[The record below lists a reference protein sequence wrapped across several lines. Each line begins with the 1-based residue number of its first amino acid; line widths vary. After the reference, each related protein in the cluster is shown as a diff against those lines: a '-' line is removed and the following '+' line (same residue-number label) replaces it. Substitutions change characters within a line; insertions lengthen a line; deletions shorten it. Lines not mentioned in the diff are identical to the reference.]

1 MIHDRFFSREL
12 SWLEFNYRVL
22 EEGLDPSTPPLE
34 RLKFLCIVSSNMD
47 EFFMVRVAGIKA
59 QIRDH
64 DETRDAAGLSPEEQ
78 LAAISARAREI
89 HALQYRCLQNE
100 IFPALAAEGLCVV
113 RPVDWTG
120 SELRW
125 LEGWFERNILPVLT
139 PLRMDDGE
147 GLPPTGNLRMHA
159 AFLLEPLDGS
169 SARGPSSG
177 APGGDPGRPGGL
189 TGFPAEAPDGR
200 PRLVMVT
207 VPPNLDRFVPVP
219 SDSGRT
225 HLALLDE
232 VILTLGHS
240 LFPGYRV
247 LERNLFKVAR
257 DAAIGVDE
265 GRDDDFV
272 AAMEEILANR
282 QNSWPVRITLGTDTP
297 ALRERLKEALGLSDQ
312 DVYEFDGPIDLR
324 SFMELALMKG
334 FDRLR
339 YPAFKPVEGYEFSED
354 NTIFDQIR
362 KRDILLH
369 VPYESFA
376 PVEEFVRASADDPNV
391 LAIKMTLYRTSGD
404 SPLVR
409 SLTRAAGNG
418 KQVTVLVE
426 LKARFDE
433 AKNIGWASSLEQA
446 GAVVVYGVARLKVHA
461 KACLVVR
468 KEEDG
473 SILRYVHLSTGNYND
488 KTARLYSDLSVFSV
502 NETLCRETG
511 TFFNMLTGLSAV
523 EELRTL
529 SMAPFSLKG
538 RIISM
543 IDREAEWS
551 TPETP
556 GLIMA
561 KMNSLCDPDVVS
573 ALYRAS
579 RKGVRILLNVRGICI
594 LVPGV
599 EGLSETIT
607 VVSVVGRFL
616 EHSRIFYFRNG
627 GAEELYLSSADW
639 MPRNLERRVELMFP
653 VPDPEARDRVLSIL
667 QAYFRDTV
675 KARILLPSGEWER
688 PRPGPE
694 RESFSAQDWFQESE
708 RNRFREASGTEER
721 VLSVRRRAP

>member
-1 MIHDRFFSREL
+1 MSRERYFNREL
-12 SWLEFNYRVL
+12 SWLEFNNRVL
-22 EEGLDPSTPPLE
+22 EEGLDPSNPPLE
-34 RLKFLCIVSSNMD
+34 RLKFLSIVSSNLD

-59 QIRDH
+59 QIRDR
-64 DETRDAAGLSPEEQ
+64 DETRDPSGLSPEEQ
-78 LAAISARAREI
+78 LAAAAARVRDI
-89 HALQYRCLQNE
+89 QVRQYRCLLE
-100 IFPALAAEGLCVV
+100 DILPALAAEGLCVV
-113 RPVDWTG
+113 RPAEWTG
-120 SELRW
+120 PELRW
-125 LEGWFERNILPVLT
+125 LESWFARNILPVLT

-147 GLPPTGNLRMHA
+147 GVPATGNLRMHA
-159 AFLLEPLDGS
+159 AFLLEPLE
-169 SARGPSSG
+169 P
-177 APGGDPGRPGGL
+177 APGGPDAPAGDSALPPGNS
-189 TGFPAEAPDGR
+189 GFPAVDRDGR

-232 VILTLGHS
+232 VILTLGHA
-240 LFPGYRV
+240 LFPGFRV

-272 AAMEEILANR
+272 AAMEEVLANR
-282 QNSWPVRITLGTDTP
+282 QNSWPVRITLGKDTP
-297 ALRERLKEALGLSDQ
+297 LLRERLQEVLGLSDL
-312 DVYEFDGPIDLR
+312 DVYELDGPIDLR
-324 SFMELALMKG
+324 SFMELATMKG

-339 YPAFKPVEGYEFSED
+339 FPPRKPVAGYEFSED
-354 NTIFDQIR
+354 NSIFDQIR
-362 KRDILLH
+362 KGDILLH

-376 PVEEFVRASADDPNV
+376 PVEEFVRAAADDPNV
-391 LAIKMTLYRTSGD
+391 LAIKMTLYRTSGE

-409 SLTRAAGNG
+409 SLTRAAGKG

-433 AKNIGWASSLEQA
+433 AKNIEWASSLEQA

-468 KEEDG
+468 REEDG

-488 KTARLYSDLSVFSV
+488 KTARLYSDLSFFSV

-511 TFFNMLTGLSAV
+511 IFFNMLTGLSAV

-529 SMAPFSLKG
+529 AMAPFSLKR

-543 IDREAEWS
+543 IDREADWS
-551 TPETP
+551 SPETP
-556 GLIMA
+556 GMIMA
-561 KMNSLCDPDVVS
+561 KMNSLCDPDVVA

-599 EGLSETIT
+599 EGLSESIT

-639 MPRNLERRVELMFP
+639 MPRNLERRIELMFP
-653 VPDPEARDRVLSIL
+653 VADPAARDRVLSIL

-675 KARILLPSGEWER
+675 KARVLLPSGEWER
-688 PRPGPE
+688 RNPE
-694 RESFSAQDWFQESE
+694 SDREAFSAQDWFWDSE
-708 RNRFREASGTEER
+708 RNRFREETETEER
-721 VLSVRRRAP
+721 VLTVRRRAP

>member
-1 MIHDRFFSREL
+1 MIRDRFFNREL
-12 SWLEFNYRVL
+12 SWLEFNDRVL
-22 EEGLDPSTPPLE
+22 EEGLDPSNPPLE
-34 RLKFLCIVSSNMD
+34 RLKFLSIVSSNMD

-59 QIRDH
+59 QIRDR

-78 LAAISARAREI
+78 LAAISARVREI
-89 HALQYRCLQNE
+89 QTRQYRCLTE
-100 IFPALAAEGLCVV
+100 DIFPALAAEGLCVV
-113 RPVDWTG
+113 RPSDWTG

-125 LEGWFERNILPVLT
+125 LEAWFARNILPVLT

-147 GLPPTGNLRMHA
+147 GVPSTGNLRMHA
-159 AFLLEPLDGS
+159 AFLLEPPEVPDG
-169 SARGPSSG
+169 ADPAGG
-177 APGGDPGRPGGL
+177 APEGAGGPGGVSGL
-189 TGFPAEAPDGR
+189 MGEAPDGR

-207 VPPNLDRFVPVP
+207 VPPNLDRFVRIP
-219 SDSGRT
+219 SESGRT

-232 VILTLGHS
+232 VILTLGHA

-272 AAMEEILANR
+272 AAMEEVLANR
-282 QNSWPVRITLGTDTP
+282 QNSWPVRMTLGLESP
-297 ALRERLKEALGLSDQ
+297 ALRERLREVLGLSEE
-312 DVYEFDGPIDLR
+312 DVYELAGPIDLR
-324 SFMELALMKG
+324 SFMELATMKG

-339 YPAFKPVEGYEFSED
+339 YPARKPVEGYEFSED
-354 NTIFDQIR
+354 NSIFDQIR
-362 KRDILLH
+362 KGDLLLH

-376 PVEEFVRASADDPNV
+376 PVEEFVRAAADDPNV
-391 LAIKMTLYRTSGD
+391 LAVKMTLYRTSGD

-409 SLTRAAGNG
+409 SLTRAAGKG
-418 KQVTVLVE
+418 KQVTVMVE

-433 AKNIGWASSLEQA
+433 AKNIEWASSLEQA

-468 KEEDG
+468 REEDG

-488 KTARLYSDLSVFSV
+488 KTARLYSDLSFFTI
-502 NETLCRETG
+502 NETLCREAG
-511 TFFNMLTGLSAV
+511 IFFNMLTGLSAV

-529 SMAPFSLKG
+529 AMAPFSLKR
-538 RIISM
+538 RIIAM
-543 IDREAEWS
+543 IDREADWS
-551 TPETP
+551 SPETP

-561 KMNSLCDPDVVS
+561 KMNSLCDPDVVA

-599 EGLSETIT
+599 EGLSETVT

-627 GAEELYLSSADW
+627 GAEELYLASADW

-653 VPDPEARDRVLSIL
+653 VPDPAARDRVLSIL

-675 KARILLPSGEWER
+675 KARILLPSGAWER
-688 PRPGPE
+688 RLPEPG
-694 RESFSAQDWFQESE
+694 REPFSAQDWFWESE
-708 RNRFREASGTEER
+708 RNRFREESEAEER
-721 VLSVRRRAP
+721 VLTVRRRAP